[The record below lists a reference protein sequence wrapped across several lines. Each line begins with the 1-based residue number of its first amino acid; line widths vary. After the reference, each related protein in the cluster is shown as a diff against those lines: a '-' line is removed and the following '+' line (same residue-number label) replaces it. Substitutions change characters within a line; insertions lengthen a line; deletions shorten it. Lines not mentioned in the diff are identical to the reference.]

1 MSTAARAGDAP
12 VQGRGKSSWKLF
24 PVFEQDSSAERERPR
39 RTVVAFL
46 VGVNVKELTRTT
58 REVCTHTPT
67 NS

>member
-46 VGVNVKELTRTT
+46 VGVDV
-58 REVCTHTPT
+58 
-67 NS
+67 